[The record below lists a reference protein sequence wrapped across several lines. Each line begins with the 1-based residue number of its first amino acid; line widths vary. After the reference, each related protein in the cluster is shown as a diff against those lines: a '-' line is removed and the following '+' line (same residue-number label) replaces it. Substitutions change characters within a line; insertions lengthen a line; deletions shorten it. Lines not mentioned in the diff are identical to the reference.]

1 MAELESGGVG
11 GGGGGGGGR
20 GRVVGINIDGKYNC
34 S

>member
-1 MAELESGGVG
+1 MAELESGGG
-11 GGGGGGGGR
+11 GGGGG

>member
-1 MAELESGGVG
+1 MAELESGGV
-11 GGGGGGGGR
+11 GGGGGR